1 MVEAPGTAPGSA
13 TGSKQDIYRHSW
25 LPSTF
30 KYRGWEAGFKEIPA
44 GKPVWRLQ
52 SALEDMPKP
61 ALKPA
66 LVRPIPAL

>member
-1 MVEAPGTAPGSA
+1 M
-13 TGSKQDIYRHSW
+13 
-25 LPSTF
+25 PSTF
-30 KYRGWEAGFKEIPA
+30 KYGGWEAGFKEIPA

-66 LVRPIPAL
+66 LAGLIPAL